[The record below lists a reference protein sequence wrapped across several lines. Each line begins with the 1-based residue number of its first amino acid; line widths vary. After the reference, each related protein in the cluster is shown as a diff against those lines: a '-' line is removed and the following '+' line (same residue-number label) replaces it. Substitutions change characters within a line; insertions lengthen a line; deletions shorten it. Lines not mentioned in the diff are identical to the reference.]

1 MCLTHFSD
9 VEIYGS
15 IQGNCHFPVHFII
28 KAAPIRGKPSC
39 AATWP
44 QSFASA
50 ENADRRQIFKSRTLG
65 GQLVFVL
72 PVPCL
77 TSSPQRGWRIRQ
89 ITLLGDM
96 SAAMVAGSRGAV
108 SGGIW
113 KWDNG
118 SSFPSVT
125 LLWEPPEGK
134 RGRLTP
140 SSSITSAFQGGW
152 LWRGG
157 LPSQWAHARKPKAR
171 PPELEESRSQDSRRG
186 APVTRAEPQSEAV
199 ARPFQSRIHLCC

>member
-65 GQLVFVL
+65 LGQLVFVL

-152 LWRGG
+152 LAG
-157 LPSQWAHARKPKAR
+157 R
-171 PPELEESRSQDSRRG
+171 PPLTMGTRQKAESSATGAGREPEPRFPARRAGHPGG
-186 APVTRAEPQSEAV
+186 APVGGR
-199 ARPFQSRIHLCC
+199 C

>member
-39 AATWP
+39 ATTWP

-89 ITLLGDM
+89 ITLL
-96 SAAMVAGSRGAV
+96 AWRYV
-108 SGGIW
+108 SSNGG
-113 KWDNG
+113 
-118 SSFPSVT
+118 
-125 LLWEPPEGK
+125 WEPRSCQWRNLEMGQ
-134 RGRLTP
+134 RILL
-140 SSSITSAFQGGW
+140 SIGHAALGTS
-152 LWRGG
+152 
-157 LPSQWAHARKPKAR
+157 
-171 PPELEESRSQDSRRG
+171 
-186 APVTRAEPQSEAV
+186 
-199 ARPFQSRIHLCC
+199 